1 MLTNIIRRN
10 RPRSEMTFMEHIDDL
25 RVSMMRVFGVF
36 FVGVCAALIFYK
48 EIPKILQLPLD
59 WAKVMDPEAMAQ
71 TATSGGVILFG
82 VFEAPAWLI
91 SVLPAGTQL
100 QETQFLGVWSV
111 LIYAAV
117 AAGIAVASPVFIYEV
132 VRFVGPALSNREKKG
147 LIPFCTCGLILFL
160 LGAALA
166 FFWLTPMSIVVVH
179 HIAAGMGI
187 RINWQASDYYG
198 LVVMM
203 SLLTGLCFQFPLALI
218 ILMWL
223 ELVRPRTL
231 LKSWRGML
239 LGIVVV
245 AVLITPIGD
254 PLSLGVLTGA
264 LFALYLGAV
273 AVGSWIVRRKRLAR
287 GDKPNPE
294 DDDLPDEDDEE
305 DSGEEDDG
313 DRPRRPT
320 GSGSTSSSSPES
332 TAQDDKAADPKPSP
346 AKSTPPPAEGDL
358 SSLD

>member
-25 RVSMMRVFGVF
+25 RVSMMRVFAVF

-48 EIPKILQLPLD
+48 EIPKLLQLPLD
-59 WAKVMDPEAMAQ
+59 WAAAMDPEAMAQ
-71 TATSGGVILFG
+71 AATTGGVILFG
-82 VFEAPAWLI
+82 FFEAPSWLI
-91 SVLPAGTQL
+91 SVMPAGTQL

-117 AAGIAVASPVFIYEV
+117 AAGIAISSPVFIFEV
-132 VRFVGPALSNREKKG
+132 VRFVGPALSAREKKG
-147 LIPFCTCGLILFL
+147 LLPFCFCGLILFL
-160 LGAALA
+160 MGAALA

-223 ELVRPRTL
+223 ELVRPMTL

-264 LFALYLGAV
+264 LFALYLAAV
-273 AVGSWIVRRKRLAR
+273 AVGSWIVRRKRVAR

-294 DDDLPDEDDEE
+294 DDDLPDEDDDE
-305 DSGEEDDG
+305 DGEEVDVDE
-313 DRPRRPT
+313 DRPRRPSG
-320 GSGSTSSSSPES
+320 GSSASTSSGDAKPSE
-332 TAQDDKAADPKPSP
+332 PKPAAP
-346 AKSTPPPAEGDL
+346 KSTPPPAEGDL

>member
-1 MLTNIIRRN
+1 
-10 RPRSEMTFMEHIDDL
+10 MEHIDDL

-36 FVGVCAALIFYK
+36 FVGVCLALFFYK
-48 EIPKILQLPLD
+48 DIPKLLQMPIR
-59 WAKVMDPEAMAQ
+59 WATEMDPEAMAQ
-71 TATSGGVILFG
+71 ASTSSGIILFG
-82 VFEAPAWLI
+82 KFAAPTWLI
-91 SVLPAGTQL
+91 SLAPATTQL

-132 VRFVGPALSNREKKG
+132 VRFVGPALSDREKKG
-147 LIPFCTCGLILFL
+147 LVPFCVAGLFL
-160 LGAALA
+160 FLVGAALA

-179 HIAAGMGI
+179 QVAAGMGI

-203 SLLTGLCFQFPLALI
+203 SLMTGLCFQFPLALI
-218 ILMWL
+218 IIMWL
-223 ELVRPRTL
+223 ELVRPMTL

-239 LGIVVV
+239 LGIIIV

-254 PLSLGVLTGA
+254 PVSLGILTGA
-264 LFALYLGAV
+264 LFGLYLIAV
-273 AVGSWIVRRKRLAR
+273 AVGSAIVRRKRIAR

-294 DDDLPDEDDEE
+294 DDDLSEDDDDDEPDPDGSDDASHY
-305 DSGEEDDG
+305 DS
-313 DRPRRPT
+313 PTRR
-320 GSGSTSSSSPES
+320 SS
-332 TAQDDKAADPKPSP
+332 TAASGTVASEPKAVPAKP
-346 AKSTPPPAEGDL
+346 KSTPPPTEGDL